1 MLRGLKGEGA
11 EPMSI
16 FGAVMWEIR
25 RVCSMSHQIERGMPQ
40 DKVFAEYRVWQQ
52 RKHATSSILQR
63 HSARQLQV
71 LLQRA
76 SIVDK
81 VMKGAIRANAWDLL
95 ENFLFR
101 IAGVRLQSFPKQ

>member
-1 MLRGLKGEGA
+1 
-11 EPMSI
+11 
-16 FGAVMWEIR
+16 
-25 RVCSMSHQIERGMPQ
+25 MSHQIERGTPQ